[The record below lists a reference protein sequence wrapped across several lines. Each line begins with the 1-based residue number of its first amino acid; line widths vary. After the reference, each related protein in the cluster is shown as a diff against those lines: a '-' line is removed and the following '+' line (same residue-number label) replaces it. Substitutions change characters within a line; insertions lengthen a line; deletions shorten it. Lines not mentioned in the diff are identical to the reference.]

1 MIYSLE
7 LDSKRLWVAG
17 KRYKTVEGRVF
28 SHLIAEVDPDE
39 LYPYFDGTPQ
49 YPLCNHIAFL
59 DSEVEL

>member
-7 LDSKRLWVAG
+7 SHSKRLWVAG
-17 KRYKTVEGRVF
+17 KRYKMAEGRVF

-39 LYPYFDGTPQ
+39 LYPYFDGLPR
-49 YPLCNHIAFL
+49 YPLCNHITFL